1 MIQVDIPGA
10 IAAGQIY
17 ALLSKKYLKNEGDRF
32 THRLAGPV
40 SWYFALFFA
49 PVGLFLLVGWPAW
62 ESMYWWEWIE
72 RPAFNPPVAFFYIA
86 FYLSM
91 IILGNLSYFIAHT
104 LYRNGRDGTVKLLS
118 VLSVIATLLPFILWP
133 FTWYRIGTYKEFHA
147 VPKET
152 TTLFNT
158 PSFFWSWLAI
168 MGYFVVTSVI
178 FGIWIKRFSGKI
190 AEQP

>member
-17 ALLSKKYLKNEGDRF
+17 ALLSREYLKNEQERF
-32 THRLAGPV
+32 THRLAGPI

-49 PVGLFLLVGWPAW
+49 PVGMFLLVGWPAW

-91 IILGNLSYFIAHT
+91 IILGNASYFTAHA
-104 LYRNGRDGTVKLLS
+104 LYRRGKDGTVKLLA
-118 VLSVIATLLPFILWP
+118 VLSVIATLLPFFLWP
-133 FTWYRIGTYKEFHA
+133 WTWYYVGTFKEYHA
-147 VPKET
+147 DPRET
-152 TTLFNT
+152 ETLFKAT
-158 PSFFWSWLAI
+158 SFFWSWLFV
-168 MGYFVVTSVI
+168 MGYFVVTSVV
-178 FGIWIKRFSGKI
+178 FGVWLKRFSSRI
-190 AEQP
+190 AK